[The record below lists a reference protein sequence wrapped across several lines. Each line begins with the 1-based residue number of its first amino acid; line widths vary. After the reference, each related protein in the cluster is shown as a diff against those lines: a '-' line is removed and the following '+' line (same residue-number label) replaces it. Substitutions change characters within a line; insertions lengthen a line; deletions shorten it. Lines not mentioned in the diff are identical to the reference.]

1 MKIYKLRE
9 FLELPIGTI
18 FYEFMGHSMYIKQD
32 SIIEDDY
39 LDFYFIELF
48 NNSTVLKKQRYGSP
62 ELDDE
67 FEVLEKEDLLFLK
80 NHINTALIVKGL
92 KVDYW
97 EVED

>member
-1 MKIYKLRE
+1 MKTYKLRE
-9 FLELPIGTI
+9 FLELPVGTI

-48 NNSTVLKKQRYGSP
+48 NSTDEVKKQRYGSP

-67 FEVLEKEDLLFLK
+67 FDVLEKEDLLLLK
-80 NHINTALIVKGL
+80 SHIDNALK
-92 KVDYW
+92 D
-97 EVED
+97 EVTE

>member
-1 MKIYKLRE
+1 MKTYKLRN

-18 FYEFMGHSMYIKQD
+18 FYDNRSICIKQD

-48 NNSTVLKKQRYGSP
+48 DNMDNKKRRYGSP

-67 FEVLEKEDLLFLK
+67 FDVLEKEDLLHLK
-80 NHINTALIVKGL
+80 GHIDNVLNKES
-92 KVDYW
+92 K
-97 EVED
+97 